1 MKSLIAA
8 IALIALLAPQPSDA
22 GISISPRLAIPIG
35 DFGDI
40 VGTGFGATVTMDKE
54 VKGKPGK
61 VGLTFL
67 TFGEGDQTVLGTTAT
82 AIGAFAGYRHQL
94 SSVYLKVDTSLLR
107 ISSESKVGDFKVTAD
122 ETKLKITPGV
132 GMEFGQFGVEADIDL
147 AGDWAGINLFYMIGS
162 E

>member
-67 TFGEGDQTVLGTTAT
+67 TFGEGDQTSTAT